1 MSTRGTEAG
10 RGRRRAALASYLA
23 LALAATAFV
32 VYAASADGVDSHEAD
47 LNDGGVWVTNNTDSM
62 YGRVNKPIGQ
72 IDSALFAQL
81 DARLDIVQDGAA
93 VIGFNS
99 SAGVLA
105 PLDPATVQHPE
116 GEQASVGP
124 GSQVRL
130 AGGTAAVLDPTAG
143 AVWVQRMGADAPYAP
158 VATLDAQATP
168 AAELAGASSLA
179 VGTDGTTWVL
189 AAGESTLTR
198 LDPAGTGVADPAT
211 DELDATLG
219 EQSVVTAVGGLAVVL
234 DPDAGRLLVPG
245 AGDGAL
251 EVDLADELSGEV
263 VLQQAGPGADGVLV
277 ADGTRL
283 LEVDLTDGAVTEVAA
298 TGGGTPTPPVRLGA
312 CRYGAWSG
320 DAAAVATQCGD
331 LGDEGRVAGLATTAT
346 DLVFRVNRGEI
357 LLNDRLTG
365 AVWDIDSDQPARL
378 DNWDAF
384 RERTTDED
392 DNEENET
399 ESDGDRRPP
408 VANDDAFGARPGQT
422 AVLHPLDNDTA
433 PEGRLLSIR
442 SVDAP
447 VGNDVD
453 LTVSP
458 DGQTV
463 QIRLPEGAA
472 PTTTFGYTIDDGRA
486 DVSASAT
493 VTVETRTAGENNAPQ
508 LRELAPVRDWVV
520 PVGGVL
526 DLPVL
531 PDWRDRLDSDPLTLT
546 TAVVGGDPT
555 GTTIARPTADGRIR
569 FEAGYTAGV
578 RSVRY
583 EVSDGVGETV
593 AGELDVRVQD
603 SSERTPVSPV
613 AEPDVVSGEV
623 GEPIT
628 IRPLANDLPG
638 SDPGTPDAELA
649 LAGPAQG
656 TGDAVVETDLAGG
669 TLSFRAPRATTYF
682 LDYGLAYGNAAPVE
696 GRIRVDVAAPRNP
709 PAVPVAMPDQLTLH
723 GQAASIVDVLANDVD
738 PRGGLLVVQTAT
750 ARTADQLDVAVVDGR
765 WLRIAAQ
772 ESELQPNPQV
782 VSYTIS
788 NGAGAEVEG
797 EVVVS
802 QRPVPDDTAPVT
814 QTDRLVIR
822 SGAVAT
828 VPVLDN
834 DFSPSGETLTLV
846 PEAEGLP
853 RGELAAVSV
862 DGTVAD
868 VGRAFVSGRQVR
880 YVAPSGLTEPL
891 SLQVTYLAG
900 NAAGERSPGRI
911 EVTVIP
917 AAAVNRP
924 PEPPTLEGR
933 TVAGE
938 RLVIRLPGGGVDPD
952 GDAVTV
958 TGIASA
964 PALGRVLRYGANS
977 LEYQAYPGAGGGTD
991 EFAYTVVDPSGEEAS
1006 GTVRVAVVPPGDS
1019 QPPLAVDDVATV
1031 EPGRDLRVDVLSND
1045 VTAPGDRVTVE
1056 LVDPPEGVSLD
1067 SASGPLRV
1075 SAPTEPGAVV
1085 EAVYEISNG
1094 LASSRAT
1101 VTVRTASPYNNPPV
1115 VYDAFGEADAGES
1128 VGVDVLEEAF
1138 DPDGPDDGLVVT
1150 DVFAPDGVVAT
1161 TDGRAVEVTRSAHP
1175 VVVGFRVEDADGGAA
1190 VASLFVPAALDG
1202 APYLREDG
1210 VIRVGSGQ
1218 STSEQL
1224 GEYVVD
1230 PSGGE
1235 VSFTLTDR
1243 IWTSPAAEVSVE
1255 ITGDQTFDV
1264 QAVDGYR
1271 GPAAVVA
1278 EVTTGSGV
1286 DDPEGVRAFV
1296 SIPVQVGDAVP
1307 ILSCPTAPVEVVQGR
1322 EIALDVAVRC
1332 HVWTS
1337 DPTEE
1342 LSFDSD
1348 WETSVD
1354 GLSIIEASG
1363 PVVTVSAAANAAPG
1377 SEAQLSLTSGDSDP
1391 GLLTVRVVEAP
1402 RPRMAPVNVSDMRAG
1417 EERTI
1422 ELAPYLRSGVDD
1434 PEPTLV
1440 EVTEATPIEGVEA
1453 SRDGSSGLRISTA
1466 DRVDG
1471 VAEFRVTMSD
1481 VADGGP
1487 ERQVEGT
1494 VRVEILDRPDTPAAP
1509 VPVPGVRSQEVG
1521 LQWVAPEAN
1530 GAPVRRYE
1538 VRHAGGTQVCPA
1550 ARCDIVGL
1558 TNGEAYTFEVRAEN
1572 AIGWSD
1578 WSPASAAATPD
1589 APPGAV
1595 GGIAMVARGDGTI
1608 TLRWTEPTTETS
1620 AIERYYVQW
1629 PGGQRQV
1636 ATPEVVVTGLDNNRT
1651 YQFRISAENAYDEGP
1666 ATASAVL
1673 QSIGAPGTP
1682 AAPTVED
1689 RRTPGDA
1696 GAIELSW
1703 AAVDANGPT
1712 PVLYTVRRDGA
1723 PLAQCTNL
1731 TSTRCVDSGL
1741 TYDGTTYS
1749 YDVTATNNNGLEDA
1763 VSSTGPAATWTAV
1776 GTPAEWGDWSIEPTG
1791 QDGQARVRATVPSS
1805 RGGASRVTIVAG
1817 GATRFEQDVRGG
1829 LDTTISGLSNGGPTS
1844 AYLRVCNESGAC
1856 SQSGTRSV
1864 QTYGPLR
1871 QEHLVSVDPIVD
1883 GNSVRF
1889 RIRVNTNGD
1898 PAQVLVDQ
1906 SYDGGDGG
1914 AGATT
1919 TRTYEAN
1926 SVGAWEVTT
1935 SAQDGGFNSRHR
1947 IAVRLQDNA
1956 PGRGPVT
1963 ATAEVRTQRRPDPTV
1978 AVSRGDACRDRTAN
1992 PCRSR
1997 PSDGSEC
2004 LVDSCGRIVIS
2015 MEGFTSNQTCTINTN
2030 TGGGFGQKGPYGNGR
2045 HQTSAYYGF
2054 PGGWVTATCGGITS
2068 PRYTWP

>member
-1 MSTRGTEAG
+1 MSTRGSRAG

-23 LALAATAFV
+23 LALAVSAFV
-32 VYAASADGVDSHEAD
+32 VYAASADGFDSHEAD

-72 IDSALFAQL
+72 LDSALFAQL
-81 DARLDIVQDGAA
+81 DARLDIVQDGSA
-93 VIGFNS
+93 VIGFNT

-116 GEQASVGP
+116 GEQAAVGP
-124 GSQVRL
+124 GSLVQL
-130 AGGTAAVLDPTAG
+130 AGGTAAVLDPSASS
-143 AVWVQRMGADAPYAP
+143 VWVQRVPTGAGYAP
-158 VATLDAQATP
+158 VAGLDAQSDPT
-168 AAELAGASSLA
+168 AELEGASALA
-179 VGTDGTTWVL
+179 VGVDGATWVL
-189 AAGESTLTR
+189 AASGSTLTR
-198 LDPAGTGVADPAT
+198 IGPTTGGTTEPETRDVGSA
-211 DELDATLG
+211 LG
-219 EQSVVTAVGGLAVVL
+219 EGATVTAVGGTAVVL
-234 DPDAGRLLVPG
+234 DPETGRLLVPD
-245 AGDGAL
+245 APDGPL
-251 EVDLADELSGEV
+251 EVDLGDELAAGA
-263 VLQQAGPGADGVLV
+263 VLQQPGPGADAVLV

-283 LEVDLTDGAVTEVAA
+283 VEVAFADGAVSEVAVS
-298 TGGGTPTPPVRLGA
+298 GGGSPTEPVRLGA

-320 DAAAVATQCGD
+320 EGASVATRCDGD
-331 LGDEGRVAGLATTAT
+331 DDAGVAGLATTAT

-357 LLNDRLTG
+357 LLNDRVSG
-365 AVWDIDSDQPARL
+365 AVWDIDSEQPARL

-408 VANDDAFGARPGQT
+408 VANDDTAGARPGQT

-433 PEGRLLSIR
+433 PEGRLLAIR
-442 SVDAP
+442 SVEAP
-447 VGNDVD
+447 VGNDVE
-453 LTVSP
+453 LTISP

-493 VTVETRTAGENNAPQ
+493 VTVQTRGPEENNPPQ
-508 LRELAPVRDWVV
+508 LRDAVTPRDWVV

-526 DLPVL
+526 DIPVL
-531 PDWRDRLDSDPLTLT
+531 PDWRDRLDSDPLTVT
-546 TAVVGGDPT
+546 SAAVSGDPT
-555 GTTIARPTADGRIR
+555 GVSVARPTADGRIR
-569 FEAGYTAGV
+569 FEAGY
-578 RSVRY
+578 RSGAQTLRY
-583 EVSDGVGETV
+583 EVADGVGETV
-593 AGELDVRVQD
+593 AHEFDVRVQD
-603 SSERTPVSPV
+603 PTERTPVPPT

-623 GEPIT
+623 GELIT

-649 LAGPAQG
+649 LAGPVQG
-656 TGDAVVETDLAGG
+656 TGDAQVETDLVGG

-682 LDYGLAYGNAAPVE
+682 LDYGLAYGNAAPDNE
-696 GRIRVDVAAPRNP
+696 GTIRVDVAATRNP
-709 PAVPVAMPDQLTLH
+709 PAAPVAMPDQVTLH
-723 GQAASIVDVLANDVD
+723 GQAASTVDVLANDVD
-738 PRGGLLVVQTAT
+738 PRGGLLVVQTAG
-750 ARTADQLDVAVVDGR
+750 ARAADQLDVAVVDGR
-765 WLRIAAQ
+765 WLRIAARQ
-772 ESELQPNPQV
+772 AELQPNPQV
-782 VSYTIS
+782 VTYTIS
-788 NGAGAEVEG
+788 NGSGTAVEG
-797 EVVVS
+797 EVVVN

-834 DFSPSGETLTLV
+834 DFSPTGETLNLV

-853 RGELAAVSV
+853 RGELAVVSA
-862 DGTVAD
+862 DGTVAE

-880 YVAPSGLTEPL
+880 YVAPAGLSEPL
-891 SLQVTYLAG
+891 SLQVTYVAG
-900 NAAGERSPGRI
+900 NASGERSPGRI

-917 AAAVNRP
+917 VDTVNRP
-924 PEPPTLEGR
+924 PEPPPLEGR

-938 RLVIRLPGGGVDPD
+938 RLVLRLPGGGVDPD

-964 PALGRVLRYGANS
+964 PRLGRVLRYGANS
-977 LEYQAYPGAGGGTD
+977 LEYQAYPAGGGGTD
-991 EFAYTVVDPSGEEAS
+991 EFAYTVVDPGGEVAT
-1006 GTVRVAVVPPGDS
+1006 GTVRIAVVPPGDS

-1045 VTAPGDRVTVE
+1045 VVAPGDRVTVE

-1115 VYDAFGEADAGES
+1115 VYDAFGEADDGES
-1128 VGVDVLEEAF
+1128 VAVDVLEDAF

-1150 DVFAPDGVVAT
+1150 DVFAPDGVVAS
-1161 TDGRAVEVTRSAHP
+1161 TDGSGVEVTRAAHP

-1210 VIRVGSGQ
+1210 VITVGTGQ
-1218 STSEQL
+1218 TTSEQL
-1224 GEYVVD
+1224 ADYVVD

-1243 IWTSPAAEVSVE
+1243 IWTSPAERVSVE
-1255 ITGDQTFDV
+1255 ITGENTFDV
-1264 QAVDGYR
+1264 QAGGDYR

-1278 EVTTGSGV
+1278 EVTTGTGV

-1296 SIPVQVGDAVP
+1296 SIPVQVGDPVP
-1307 ILSCPTAPVEVVQGR
+1307 ILSCPSAPVEVVQGQ

-1332 HVWTS
+1332 HVWSS
-1337 DPTEE
+1337 DPGEE
-1342 LSFDSD
+1342 LSFDAD
-1348 WETSVD
+1348 WESSVD
-1354 GLSIIEASG
+1354 GLSIIQPSG
-1363 PVVTVSAAANAAPG
+1363 PVVTVSAAANARPG
-1377 SEAQLSLTSGDSDP
+1377 SEAQLTLTSGASDP

-1402 RPRMAPVNVSDMRAG
+1402 RPTMAPVDVSDMRAG

-1422 ELAPYLRSGVDD
+1422 ELAPYLRAGVDD
-1434 PEPTLV
+1434 AEPTLV
-1440 EVTEATPIEGVEA
+1440 DVSQVTAIDGVEA
-1453 SRDGSSGLRISTA
+1453 SPDGTSGLRITTD

-1487 ERQVEGT
+1487 ERQVQGT

-1509 VPVPGVRSQEVG
+1509 IPVPGVRSQEVG
-1521 LQWVAPEAN
+1521 LQWTAPEPN
-1530 GAPVRRYE
+1530 GAPIQRHE
-1538 VRHAGGTQVCPA
+1538 VRHAAGTQVCPA

-1572 AIGWSD
+1572 AIGWSE
-1578 WSPASAAATPD
+1578 WSPASASATPD

-1595 GGIAMVARGDGTI
+1595 GGITMVGRGDGTI
-1608 TLRWTEPTTETS
+1608 ALRWTEPTTQTS
-1620 AIERYYVQW
+1620 AIEVYYVQW

-1636 ATPEVVVTGLDNNRT
+1636 TSPEVVVTGLDNNRT
-1651 YQFRISAENAYDEGP
+1651 YQFSISARNAYDEGP
-1666 ATASAVL
+1666 ATSSAVL
-1673 QSIGAPGTP
+1673 QSIGTPGTP
-1682 AAPTVED
+1682 VAPRIED

-1696 GAIELSW
+1696 GAIELAW
-1703 AAVDANGPT
+1703 DPVDPNGPA
-1712 PVLYTVRRDGA
+1712 PVVYTVRRDGV
-1723 PLAQCTNL
+1723 PLPQCSGQT
-1731 TSTRCVDSGL
+1731 TTVCADTGL
-1741 TYDGTTYS
+1741 TYDGTQYS
-1749 YDVTATNNNGLEDA
+1749 YDVTATNNNGLDDA
-1763 VSSTGPAATWTAV
+1763 VTSTGPRSTWTAV
-1776 GTPAEWGDWSIEPTG
+1776 GTPAEWSSWTIEPTG

-1805 RGGASRVTIVAG
+1805 RGAASRVTIVAG
-1817 GATRFEQDVRGG
+1817 GATRFEQDVRGT

-1844 AYLRVCNESGAC
+1844 AYLRVCNESDAC
-1856 SQSGTRSV
+1856 TQSGNRSV

-1871 QEHLVSVDPIVD
+1871 QEHLVSVDPVVD

-1898 PAQVLVDQ
+1898 PAEVLVDQ

-1914 AGATT
+1914 AGAGF
-1919 TRTYEAN
+1919 TRTYTAD

-1935 SAQDGGFNSRHR
+1935 SAQNGGYDSRHR
-1947 IAVRLQDNA
+1947 ITVTLRDSA
-1956 PGRGPVT
+1956 PGRGPVR
-1963 ATAEVRTQRRPDPTV
+1963 ATAEVRTERRPDPTV

-2004 LVDSCGRIVIS
+2004 LVASCGRIVIS
-2015 MEGFTSNQTCTINTN
+2015 LEGFTSNVTCTITSN
-2030 TGGGFGQKGPYGNGR
+2030 TGGGFGQKGPFGNGR

-2054 PGGWVTATCGGITS
+2054 PGGWVQATCGGYTS